1 MVGGTCWDRVTVADS
16 SGRLRHPTSDP
27 ESGCGGDFL
36 FESMNASVEMIP
48 AMVME
53 DVHVG
58 RGDAPEAF

>member
-1 MVGGTCWDRVTVADS
+1 
-16 SGRLRHPTSDP
+16 
-27 ESGCGGDFL
+27 
-36 FESMNASVEMIP
+36 MNASVEMIP